1 MKTGN
6 KKMEAIVKK
15 TVNYLVD
22 TEQYGWPP
30 QCGTFLYQPTRPKR
44 QANVL
49 PKSKPKTQD

>member
-49 PKSKPKTQD
+49 PKSKPKTHD